1 MEGGAQ
7 GGGGGAEAGAGAGA
21 GAGGGAGAKAGA
33 KAGAGAGAGGGAGAA
48 GPLQA
53 QVEGAMRAAMRKVVQ
68 EKIEAGD
75 LGHALLLMAEI
86 RARLCALAGSEA
98 QVSITRSS
106 VDVEHA
112 REAHAAG
119 ALDQHLVADL
129 VEGAA
134 SRIADLGAQA
144 YAAATVEHGK
154 RAGQGLRTG
163 ELAPGPA
170 LADFFEWADATLTR
184 IEAGIAAFLLQSA
197 LLQGVRAG
205 HLQPRRV

>member
-7 GGGGGAEAGAGAGA
+7 GG
-21 GAGGGAGAKAGA
+21 
-33 KAGAGAGAGGGAGAA
+33 GAGAGAGGGAGAA

-53 QVEGAMRAAMRKVVQ
+53 QVEGAMRAAMRTVVQ
-68 EKIEAGD
+68 QKIEAGD

-129 VEGAA
+129 VESAA
-134 SRIADLGAQA
+134 SRIAALGAQA

-154 RAGQGLRTG
+154 RAGQGLRPG
-163 ELAPGPA
+163 ELAPGSA

>member
-1 MEGGAQ
+1 M
-7 GGGGGAEAGAGAGA
+7 
-21 GAGGGAGAKAGA
+21 
-33 KAGAGAGAGGGAGAA
+33 AA
-48 GPLQA
+48 LQT
-53 QVEGAMRAAMRKVVQ
+53 QVEGAMRAAMRKVIQ
-68 EKIEAGD
+68 EKIEEGD
-75 LGHALLLMAEI
+75 LEHALLLMAEI

-98 QVSITRSS
+98 QVNITRSS

-134 SRIADLGAQA
+134 CRIADLGAQA

-154 RAGQGLRTG
+154 RAGEGLRTG
-163 ELAPGPA
+163 KLATGPA
-170 LADFFEWADATLTR
+170 LAEFFDWADTTLTR

-205 HLQPRRV
+205 HLQQRRV